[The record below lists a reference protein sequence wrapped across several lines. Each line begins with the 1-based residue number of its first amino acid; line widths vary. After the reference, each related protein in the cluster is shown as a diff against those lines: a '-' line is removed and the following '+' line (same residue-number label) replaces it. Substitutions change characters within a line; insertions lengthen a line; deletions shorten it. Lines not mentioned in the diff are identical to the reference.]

1 LPTTW
6 FLRMAR
12 RRLNHIRAGWHGAGA
27 RSLTTGSWV
36 LPVTR
41 PASWGYSMRVVSALA
56 RVSADTY
63 DELEHAGLVGFDR
76 VDGLQVATTAGM
88 MTDLQR
94 RAGLAHDAG

>member
-1 LPTTW
+1 
-6 FLRMAR
+6 MAR
-12 RRLNHIRAGWHGAGA
+12 CWSAVPNDRLLGSTGHAPGFVGLLNEGGVGAG
-27 RSLTTGSWV
+27 
-36 LPVTR
+36 P
-41 PASWGYSMRVVSALA
+41 A